1 MDELSL
7 YENIL
12 SITLPW
18 SVEHVRLGDDD
29 RKVHVYVEYDR
40 ESMLKCPLCDSACTR
55 YDTRER
61 TWRHLDTCQYQ
72 TLVHAAIPRAN
83 CQKHGALQIDVPWAD
98 KNSRFTILFEAHAID
113 WLKET
118 SINAVAR
125 RLKISWN
132 AIDGI
137 MSRAVKR
144 GLAVRSQIDLQ
155 NLAVDEVCSKKGHE
169 YVTVVSNDAGQVLD
183 IAPERTKASL
193 LSFYNSLSPSELGRI
208 ETVSMDMCQA
218 YIYATKEAL
227 PDWERRICF
236 DKFHIA
242 MDLNKA
248 VDTIRKYEMREVTA
262 DYRRPLHLSR
272 FSWLRSSQTL
282 RQKHKQD
289 IATLSRVAK
298 KTARA
303 WAIRQ
308 YAMQLWD
315 YKSRY
320 WAEQAWKR
328 WYGWAIRSRLQP
340 MKSAATSIKK
350 NLWGIINAIVH
361 QKNNARAESINS
373 RIKILKVRARGYKN
387 KERFRTVILFNLGGL
402 DLYPKNLST

>member
-7 YENIL
+7 YEQILAITPPWTVENIK
-12 SITLPW
+12 
-18 SVEHVRLGDDD
+18 LGEND
-29 RKVHVYVEYDR
+29 KTVHVYVDYDR
-40 ESMLKCPLCDSACTR
+40 ESLLKCPLCDSACSR

-72 TLVHAAIPRAN
+72 TLVHASIPRVN
-83 CQKHGALQIDVPWAD
+83 CQQHGALQLDVPWAES
-98 KNSRFTILFEAHAID
+98 KSRFTLLFEAYAID
-113 WLKET
+113 WLQEA

-125 RLKISWN
+125 RLKLSWN

-137 MSRAVKR
+137 MSRAVQR
-144 GLAVRSQIDLQ
+144 GLGARSQISTA
-155 NLAVDEVCSKKGHE
+155 NLAVDEVCSKKGHS
-169 YVTVVSNDAGQVLD
+169 YVTIISNDMGKVID
-183 IAPERTKASL
+183 VVEDRSKASL
-193 LSFYNSLSPSELGRI
+193 LSFYNSLSSSEINGI

-218 YIYATKEAL
+218 YLFATKEAL
-227 PDWERRICF
+227 PDWEEKVCF
-236 DKFHIA
+236 DRFHIA
-242 MDLNKA
+242 MELNKA
-248 VDTIRKYEMREVTA
+248 VDAIRKDEMRELSPE
-262 DYRRPLHLSR
+262 YRRPLHLSR
-272 FSWLRSSQTL
+272 FSWLRSKQTL
-282 RQKHKQD
+282 KAKHKLD
-289 IATLSRVAK
+289 IELLSKVAQ

-320 WAEQAWKR
+320 WAEQAWNK

-340 MKSAATSIKK
+340 IKTAAKSIKK

-361 QKNNARAESINS
+361 RKNNARAESINS

-387 KERFRTVILFNLGGL
+387 KERFRTAILFHLGGL
-402 DLYPKNLST
+402 NLYPEKLPT